1 MFKYRT
7 AFTPLKNKRFLSY
20 TKMESNNLPP
30 KPPNPNFIIGLLISI
45 TLINER
51 KK

>member
-1 MFKYRT
+1 MFKYRS

-20 TKMESNNLPP
+20 TKMESNNLL
-30 KPPNPNFIIGLLISI
+30 PNPNFIIGLLISI